1 MSVPPP
7 APQPLNY
14 SGAVE
19 TNQEAKTFGLLCHV
33 SAFAGLIIPFGSIVG
48 PLVFWLLKKDQHPF
62 VNRHGKESLNF
73 QISCF
78 IYMIVAALTMFIL
91 IGFLLFPAVLIF
103 WLVMTIIATIKAS
116 GGEDYRYPLTIRLV
130 S

>member
-7 APQPLNY
+7 PSQPLNY
-14 SGAVE
+14 SAAIE
-19 TNQEAKTFGLLCHV
+19 TNQEAKTFGLLCHI
-33 SAFAGLIIPFGSIVG
+33 SALSGLIIPFGSIIG
-48 PLVFWLLKKDQHPF
+48 PLVFWLIKKDQHPF

-78 IYMIVAALTMFIL
+78 IYMIVAALSMFIL

-103 WLVMTIIATIKAS
+103 SLVMTIIATIKAS
-116 GGEDYRYPLTIRLV
+116 GGEDYRYPLTIRLI